1 MKHWMLALLCAL
13 GVLVR
18 AEPRTGPVEVIALV
32 GGSTL
37 VAADQ
42 AGHLETLLVLR
53 DPSHRRTIRSF
64 AWEGDTVFSRPRPLN
79 FPALDL
85 QLAQQRV
92 GMALIQFGQMESLAG
107 PEALAEFRVA
117 LARVVT
123 GIQRTVPRVILLT
136 PTPFGAVGPIDAA
149 TARDRNGV
157 LALYAQAIVDVA
169 RLLHVPAIDLFGGL
183 GGGGPGPFQETLDG
197 VQLTDAGHREV
208 ARMVARRDL
217 DGSGEALPPLP
228 EPSWDAAAVEKVREA
243 VVHKNRLWFRSW
255 RPTNWAFLA
264 GDRTDQASSRDHR
277 DRSIRWFPKEMEEFV
292 PLIESAD
299 AEIRRRA
306 IVVEG
311 TR

>member
-1 MKHWMLALLCAL
+1 MKHWLLAWLWAL
-13 GVLVR
+13 GLVVR
-18 AEPRTGPVEVIALV
+18 AESPTGPGGVIALV
-32 GGSTL
+32 GGSPL

-53 DPSHRRTIRSF
+53 DPSHRRTVRSF

-79 FPALDL
+79 FPSLDQ
-85 QLAQQRV
+85 QLVQQRV

-107 PEALAEFRVA
+107 PESLADFREA
-117 LARVVT
+117 YARIVT

-136 PTPFGAVGPIDAA
+136 PTPFGSAGPIDAA
-149 TARDRNGV
+149 TARDRNQV
-157 LALYAQAIVDVA
+157 LALYAQAILDVG
-169 RLLHVPAIDLFGGL
+169 RLLHVPTIDLFGAL
-183 GGGGPGPFQETLDG
+183 GGAESRPFDATVDG
-197 VQLTDAGHREV
+197 VQLTTEGHREV
-208 ARMVARRDL
+208 ARIVSRRDL
-217 DGSGEALPPLP
+217 DRFGETLPLLP
-228 EPSWDAAAVEKVREA
+228 DAAWDTAAVERVREA
-243 VVHKNRLWFRSW
+243 VVRKNQLWFRYW

-292 PLIESAD
+292 PLIDSAD

-306 IVVEG
+306 TSLEG